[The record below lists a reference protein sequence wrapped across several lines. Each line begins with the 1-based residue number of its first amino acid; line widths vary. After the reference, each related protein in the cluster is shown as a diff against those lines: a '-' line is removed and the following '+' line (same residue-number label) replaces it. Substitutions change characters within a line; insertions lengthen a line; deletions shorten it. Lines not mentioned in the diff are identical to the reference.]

1 MNYYL
6 LALKSYGIFSGRSRR
21 AEFWYF
27 ILVHVIFMIITIAL
41 DFAFDL
47 TSKGEEGELPGLIT
61 SIYAILTLTPQLA
74 VSIRRLHDTGR
85 SGWWIVLAFTII
97 GAPILIWWYTKDSQ
111 AGNNK
116 FGANPKQI
124 IV

>member
-21 AEFWYF
+21 AEYWYF
-27 ILVHVIFMIITIAL
+27 VLIHFIILVFANILDLALFGNSAEVGAGYITL
-41 DFAFDL
+41 TYAF
-47 TSKGEEGELPGLIT
+47 
-61 SIYAILTLTPQLA
+61 LTLLPQLA
-74 VSIRRLHDTGR
+74 LGFRRLHDIGK
-85 SGWWIVLAFTII
+85 SGWWLLIAFTGI
-97 GAPILIWWYTKDSQ
+97 GAILLIWWLATDSEQ
-111 AGNNK
+111 GTNK